1 MHVALYARYSSEHQ
15 RETSIADQFR
25 TCERSAESQGW
36 TVSHRYEDKA
46 ITGSRADRPGYQRL
60 LEEAQARCFDIL
72 LVEDLSR
79 LTRDEAESIHL
90 RRRLEFWGIR
100 LIGVSDG
107 YDSAAKGHK
116 LQASVRGIIN
126 ELYLDDLREKTHR
139 GLMGQAL
146 KGYSCG
152 GRAYG
157 YRRVPIE
164 DPGKQ
169 DEYGRPVI
177 MAVRWEPDAEQANW
191 VRWIF
196 ERYAA
201 GSSPRDIAA
210 ELNHLGVPSPRGG
223 TWCASAIHGDPHDG
237 TGILC
242 NLRYAGRLVW
252 NRFRWER
259 HPETKR
265 RIRRLRARQE
275 WIEVESPE
283 LRIVPQPLWEQVQ
296 GRMAGRANA
305 VLRSA
310 CREAAGRPGR
320 YLLSGLLRCASCG
333 ANYIVAD
340 RYRYACAS
348 FLNRGEAVCRNHR
361 RVTRRVLETTLLRGI
376 REDLFTE
383 EGFVFFRQEIRRVL
397 TVRRNETRTQADRI
411 QASLRQIET
420 EINNVLK
427 AIKAGIWTGT
437 TKSELEILEAEKARL
452 LAQQPT
458 RSAPPAVEVL
468 LPRLEEQFRA
478 AVENLAQLHEGRIAE
493 ARQGL
498 RLLLGGQPITLHPT
512 ADGGLEAEL
521 TGDYA
526 GMVRLVGEE
535 KLNNSGCG
543 GRI

>member
-15 RETSIADQFR
+15 REASIADQFR
-25 TCERSAESQGW
+25 TCERSAQSQGW
-36 TVSHRYEDKA
+36 TISHRYEDKA

-60 LEEAQARCFDIL
+60 LQEAQAHCFDVL
-72 LVEDLSR
+72 LVDDLSR

-90 RRRLEFWGIR
+90 RRRLDFWGIR

-164 DPGKQ
+164 DPSKQ

-177 MAVRWEPDAEQANW
+177 TAVRWEPDAEQANW

-210 ELNHLGVPSPRGG
+210 ELNQLGVPSPRGG
-223 TWCASAIHGDPHDG
+223 TWCASAIHGDPSDG

-242 NLRYAGRLVW
+242 NPRYAGRLIW

-275 WIEVESPE
+275 WIEVEMPE

-296 GRMAGRANA
+296 GRMTGRANA
-305 VLRSA
+305 ALRAA
-310 CREAAGRPGR
+310 CRQAAGRPGR
-320 YLLSGLLRCASCG
+320 YLLSGLLKCAQCG

-348 FLNRGEAVCRNHR
+348 FLNRGEAVCRNNR
-361 RVTRRVLETTLLRGI
+361 RVARRVLENTLLRGI
-376 REDLFTE
+376 REDLFSE
-383 EGFVFFRQEIRRVL
+383 EGFAFFRQEVRRVL
-397 TVRRNETRTQADRI
+397 AERRKETCTQADRV
-411 QASLRQIET
+411 QTDLRRVEA
-420 EINNVLK
+420 EIVNVLR
-427 AIKAGIWTGT
+427 AIKAGVLTSS
-437 TKSELEILEAEKARL
+437 TKSELELLETEKASL
-452 LAQQPT
+452 LARQTTRPT
-458 RSAPPAVEVL
+458 LLAADVF
-468 LPRLEEQFRA
+468 LPRLEEQFQA
-478 AVENLAQLHEGRIAE
+478 VVENLAKLPGGRIAE
-493 ARQGL
+493 ARRGL
-498 RLLLGGQPITLHPT
+498 HALLGGQPITLIPT
-512 ADGGLEAEL
+512 DNGELEAEM

-526 GMVRLVGEE
+526 GLVRLIEE
-535 KLNNSGCG
+535 DKLNNSGCG

>member
-15 RETSIADQFR
+15 REASIADQFR
-25 TCERSAESQGW
+25 TCERSAQSQGW

-60 LEEAQARCFDIL
+60 LQEAQARRFDVL
-72 LVEDLSR
+72 LVDDLSR
-79 LTRDEAESIHL
+79 LTRDEAESIQL
-90 RRRLEFWGIR
+90 RRRLDFWGIR

-164 DPGKQ
+164 APSKQ

-177 MAVRWEPDAEQANW
+177 TAVRWEPDAEQAKW

-196 ERYAA
+196 DRYAA

-210 ELNHLGVPSPRGG
+210 GLNRLGVPSPRGG
-223 TWCASAIHGDPHDG
+223 TWCASAIHGDPSDG

-242 NLRYAGRLVW
+242 NPLYAGRFVW

-259 HPETKR
+259 HPETRR

-275 WIEVESPE
+275 WIEVEMPE

-296 GRMAGRANA
+296 GRMTGRANA
-305 VLRSA
+305 ALRAA
-310 CREAAGRPGR
+310 CRQAAGRPGR
-320 YLLSGLLRCASCG
+320 YLLSGLLKCAQCG

-361 RVTRRVLETTLLRGI
+361 RVARRVLENILLSGI

-383 EGFVFFRQEIRRVL
+383 EGFAFFRQEVCRVLAERRKETLTLGERVHADLRRV
-397 TVRRNETRTQADRI
+397 EA
-411 QASLRQIET
+411 
-420 EINNVLK
+420 EIDNVLK
-427 AIKAGIWTGT
+427 AIKAGIWTAT
-437 TKSELEILEAEKARL
+437 TKRELEILEAEKARL
-452 LAQQPT
+452 LARQPT
-458 RSAPPAVEVL
+458 RPALPAVEVL

-478 AVENLAQLHEGRIAE
+478 AVENLAKLQEGRIAE
-493 ARQGL
+493 ARRGL
-498 RLLLGGQPITLHPT
+498 QLLLGGQPITLHPT

-526 GMVRLVGEE
+526 GLVRLIGEE